1 MSVNQTLTYVQII
14 KIVPHFHRNCRLSG
28 TSPASLLGADAAS
41 SATYHL
47 PKVRDPHM
55 FRSFA
60 FWKVQKTGVFRKNLE
75 IHDGGPRFWDVANI
89 PPEHLSCQSHWIP
102 LGHHLSDFRNRPYIQ
117 VRCNWE
123 VNVMA
128 IDDQPINPRL
138 PKMAPNRPPSLQSK
152 ICRRSDSLTWRLD
165 LRGTKHH
172 TTCWQVR
179 SSSFSSCFPLPEKN
193 PKLHKI
199 SVTQTLLPACF
210 LQWKPLTSE
219 THIVKHGHPAIRV
232 WLHNSSRRSF
242 GAICFCK
249 SCVQLW
255 RCNVKSKSIARIV
268 NIQSKTAKRMPYQN
282 LPRDNKRRK
291 PHQLNHFFGAEHIF
305 LVKGQACW
313 YPRTLKDRPWVART
327 MTLMLAWSVDFATSC
342 SKE

>member
-1 MSVNQTLTYVQII
+1 
-14 KIVPHFHRNCRLSG
+14 
-28 TSPASLLGADAAS
+28 
-41 SATYHL
+41 
-47 PKVRDPHM
+47 M

-60 FWKVQKTGVFRKNLE
+60 FWKVQKQVSSTSISRFMV
-75 IHDGGPRFWDVANI
+75 GGRDFEMLPTS
-89 PPEHLSCQSHWIP
+89 HLSISRAKVIGFLLAIIFQISAIVPTSKWDAIGKWTSWQLMISLLILAFQKWHQIGHLPCNPKYVGEVTVWHGGWISGE
-102 LGHHLSDFRNRPYIQ
+102 LSITRLAGKFGHHLFLLVFLSQGKIQ
-117 VRCNWE
+117 NYTKS
-123 VNVMA
+123 
-128 IDDQPINPRL
+128 P
-138 PKMAPNRPPSLQSK
+138 
-152 ICRRSDSLTWRLD
+152 WR
-165 LRGTKHH
+165 KH
-172 TTCWQVR
+172 
-179 SSSFSSCFPLPEKN
+179 
-193 PKLHKI
+193 
-199 SVTQTLLPACF
+199 CF

-255 RCNVKSKSIARIV
+255 RCNVKFKSIARIV

-282 LPRDNKRRK
+282 LPRDNNRRK
-291 PHQLNHFFGAEHIF
+291 PHQLNHFFGSKHIF

-327 MTLMLAWSVDFATSC
+327 MKLMLAWSVDFATSC